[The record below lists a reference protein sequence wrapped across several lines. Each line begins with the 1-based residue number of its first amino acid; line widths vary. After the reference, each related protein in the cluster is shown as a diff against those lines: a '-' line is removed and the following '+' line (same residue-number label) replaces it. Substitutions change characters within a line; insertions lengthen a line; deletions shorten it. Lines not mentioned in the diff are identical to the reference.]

1 VNVVMKSEREQL
13 YWNMISGREID
24 RVAEGGS
31 MNPAASIQWI
41 SQNPDAR
48 GPVKGERSMDA
59 E

>member
-1 VNVVMKSEREQL
+1 MKSEREQL